1 MNWNN
6 NVLIHVQSILVNVQ
20 RIMDI
25 RVWNTMVSLK
35 RPHSSEHVNCE
46 CVNISLWQREWP
58 IAFEVMKGK
67 GKSILGVFFAMI
79 WSTIELWN
87 VEQKEKAINSS
98 LHNVHTSH
106 KKKQAIVGCTIV
118 KEVGGARKCARVT
131 GTTQHRLLSGPP
143 QSYFKSNLCNYDVSS
158 RNTDKRHI

>member
-1 MNWNN
+1 MEYDGVPEKATFIGACELW
-6 NVLIHVQSILVNVQ
+6 VC
-20 RIMDI
+20 
-25 RVWNTMVSLK
+25 
-35 RPHSSEHVNCE
+35 EHF
-46 CVNISLWQREWP
+46 LMATRMTHMA
-58 IAFEVMKGK
+58 IAFEVMKGE
-67 GKSILGVFFAMI
+67 GKRILGVCFAMI

-118 KEVGGARKCARVT
+118 KEVGGAQKWACVT
-131 GTTQHRLLSGPP
+131 ATTQHRLLSGPP

-158 RNTDKRHI
+158 GNTDKRHI